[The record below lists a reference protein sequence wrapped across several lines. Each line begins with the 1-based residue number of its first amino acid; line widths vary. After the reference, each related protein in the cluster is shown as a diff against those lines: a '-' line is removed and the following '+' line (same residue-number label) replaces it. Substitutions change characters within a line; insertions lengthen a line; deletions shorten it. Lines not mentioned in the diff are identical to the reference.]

1 MGKIRKE
8 IITLDISALKNGE
21 TFIHRLEDS
30 DFNNVTFR
38 FSVQKDK
45 NQPSAIRI
53 SSDDDENVEITVF
66 NAEDNKG
73 IRSSAMNI
81 TTDDHEPQLL
91 VEIAISK
98 TDENGNRAWKI
109 RFSKEIEERSSL

>member
-1 MGKIRKE
+1 
-8 IITLDISALKNGE
+8 
-21 TFIHRLEDS
+21 
-30 DFNNVTFR
+30 
-38 FSVQKDK
+38 
-45 NQPSAIRI
+45 
-53 SSDDDENVEITVF
+53 
-66 NAEDNKG
+66 
-73 IRSSAMNI
+73 MNI